1 MKNRVS
7 NQLATEL
14 CEEDLRMEEAV
25 VWAFVTGLVFGV
37 LVTLVLVALLR
48 RNERGSE

>member
-1 MKNRVS
+1 MKESDS
-7 NQLATEL
+7 NQLAAEP

-25 VWAFVTGLVFGV
+25 VWAFVTGLVLGA